1 VSAIPGHTQAF
12 HFYTIQRRMPRSSVI
27 NDNNSKNNS
36 SSSSSNIF
44 RLVDV
49 PGLGY
54 VDTVSNSTRES
65 WKSLITRYLT
75 RRENCRLVLH
85 LVDSRQLLMPIDQE
99 IIRIV
104 ARSLLERNEQDQDQ
118 EQEEG
123 EEDNGYG
130 YRYMIVLTKVDKCK
144 LVTSLKNNSNDSSH
158 KNETSL
164 TNNKRKGNGTTTT
177 AIVTRENPVDEN
189 TVELI
194 QQEINEIWQDT
205 IHEWERKKETDDKKT
220 RSRSASRRQ
229 LLPVR
234 NFFHFLICSKKLS
247 DLLSSFFPFFC
258 SKQQTTVEV
267 IQTSSL
273 AKSGIDV
280 LWKNILNIF

>member
-1 VSAIPGHTQAF
+1 LVHQNLAKVSAIPGHTQAF

-27 NDNNSKNNS
+27 SDNNNNKNNSS

-104 ARSLLERNEQDQDQ
+104 ARSLLERQ
-118 EQEEG
+118 EQEQG
-123 EEDNGYG
+123 EEEDNNGYG

-144 LVTSLKNNSNDSSH
+144 LVTSLKNNDSGH
-158 KNETSL
+158 KNDTSQ
-164 TNNKRKGNGTTTT
+164 TNNKRKGNGTTTTTTT

-194 QQEINEIWQDT
+194 QQEINEIWQET
-205 IHEWERKKETDDKKT
+205 IHEWEKKKETDDKKT
-220 RSRSASRRQ
+220 HSRSGSRRQ

-234 NFFHFLICSKKLS
+234 TFSTF
-247 DLLSSFFPFFC
+247 
-258 SKQQTTVEV
+258 
-267 IQTSSL
+267 
-273 AKSGIDV
+273 
-280 LWKNILNIF
+280 